1 MKLFTIALSAIALCG
16 AAFAAPV
23 DTFTA
28 RFSTPVMVGDKT
40 LPAGEVTFNVIHGT
54 SSMLLVA
61 RTANN
66 DAAMIVVNRL
76 YETEEAGK
84 SEVILSKS
92 GSTLKIEKVTV
103 DGISYAAAD
112 GQ

>member
-28 RFSTPVMVGDKT
+28 RFSTPVMIGDKT
-40 LPAGEVTFNVIHGT
+40 LPAGEVTFNVLHGT

-61 RTANN
+61 RSANN
-66 DAAMIVVNRL
+66 DAAMIVVNRQ
-76 YETEEAGK
+76 YETEESGK
-84 SEVILSKS
+84 SEVTLSKS
-92 GSTLKIEKVTV
+92 GNTLKVEKVTV
-103 DGISYAAAD
+103 DGVSYTAAD
-112 GQ
+112 NQ